1 MRQWISRISIRGAIL
16 RLFAVAALL
25 FFAHQVTAQGTILGT
40 VSDPSG
46 AVVANASV
54 NLTNLDTGLSTTVTS
69 DGAGQYVVPD
79 LAIGR
84 YTIKV
89 AASGF
94 KVAEKTGVAIQVG
107 DRLRLDFPLQVG
119 AQTQTVTV
127 EAEALHLQTDTGEVS
142 NMITGTDIA
151 KLEMNGRSLVSME
164 AMVPGAVSLQGSTQ
178 VPSSQGSDAA
188 VEFNG
193 QRTSHNMWLMDGGE
207 AADRGGGGAPI
218 VSPSLEAIAEART
231 MTSNYS
237 PEYGLSSGGTIST
250 TFKSGSRQFHGEG
263 WEFFR
268 NDYLDAKNYF
278 NPGKAGE
285 LRYNIFGAN
294 IGGPVSF
301 HPNKSEPK
309 TFFFYN
315 QEWRRFVNA
324 SGVINQ
330 QVPLSSSYGGNFAGE
345 IPADGTDPNT
355 NAVVLNSGLHT
366 PCANQLSAAQ
376 AARFT
381 GAGMTLSTPNGLG
394 NCAIPSKGSPT
405 TEPGFVAMPTIPS
418 ALLNDQYG
426 KDAQV
431 LLTEGK
437 IFPAP
442 NNGQFFNKPVSEPN
456 DITEELVRIDH
467 KFSDKFSVFGHWVSE
482 QTQQGYATVMWSGD
496 NVPTIGNTFG
506 NPAYSAVIHS
516 TYTINPNLVN
526 ETYFNYDSNQIHIL
540 PFAAYGSTLA
550 APADYTYNRV
560 FTGPIPGNVM
570 PSIALQKQTGTNY
583 SPNWSPWNNIASDF
597 SVHDDVSWVK
607 GAHQFKFGGSWA
619 FFTKTQDSFSAVE
632 GNFGFNGYYTNYD
645 FADFLLGLA
654 QNYNEPAIHQ
664 AGIWNNISPAVYF
677 LDNWRATPRLTVN
690 LGLRWDGI
698 PHTYEAN
705 KKTSNFYPN
714 LYNPALAATFTS
726 ANALCSSA
734 SDPGCTAASPGLV
747 SGSGSILGNSR
758 FYTNGIGI
766 GGITPGIP
774 RGLANSQN
782 GWGPRL
788 GFSYDLTGQGKTVVR
803 GGFGVMY
810 ERVQGND
817 MYNLANNVPTN
828 ASVNFNNVLLVNPKT
843 SAATGTTLTAPI
855 VVASIQ
861 GIEADNY
868 KPPSTTQYSAGI
880 QHQLT
885 AGTIFDVSY
894 VGTLLRHQ
902 SDDRDINLPPVSDLP
917 ALIASSS
924 NYNLDLPYAGFSG
937 IKQFTNE
944 SNGEYNG
951 LQASVHLN
959 IHQDLQAQFGYTY
972 SHAYDTSQSS
982 GNGFDLDNVS
992 NPYAGWKFDW
1002 GPSVFDRHQVAFVEY
1017 EWSMP
1022 FFRHSTDL
1030 ASKLLGGWELAGSSI
1045 FEGGAPLNVTLGG
1058 NQGSNGLQNGTNR
1071 PDLVGTVYYP
1081 KQRSSAGMQ
1090 WFSPG
1095 FGVNNPT
1102 FGTPA
1107 VGSWGNLPFDQL
1119 RGPGSQN
1126 WNVAMHKIFRFTE
1139 HSNFELR
1146 AETFNIFNHPQW
1158 TANGNQG
1165 GIGTN
1170 LNGNNFGLSNGSADP
1185 REFQLAGK
1193 INF

>member
-1 MRQWISRISIRGAIL
+1 MNLGRGRRWL
-16 RLFAVAALL
+16 LAVGAALL
-25 FFAHQVTAQGTILGT
+25 FFAHQATAQNGTILGT
-40 VSDPSG
+40 VNDPNG
-46 AVVANASV
+46 AVVPNVSISIV
-54 NLTNLDTGLSTTVTS
+54 NLETGQRSVKVS
-69 DGAGQYVVPD
+69 DGAGQYVAPD
-79 LAIGR
+79 LPIGH
-84 YTIKV
+84 YNIKV
-89 AASGF
+89 TAPGF
-94 KVAEKTGVAIQVG
+94 KVLEKTGVVLQVG
-107 DRLRLDFPLQVG
+107 DRLLLDFALQIG

-127 EAEALHLQTDTGEVS
+127 QADVLHLQTDTGEVS
-142 NMITGTDIA
+142 NMITGTDIE

-164 AMVPGAVSLQGSTQ
+164 SMVPGAVSLQGSQQ

-193 QRTSHNMWLMDGGE
+193 QRVSHNLWLMDGGE

-218 VSPSLEAIAEART
+218 ISPSLEAIAEART

-237 PEYGLSSGGTIST
+237 PEYGLSSGGTITT
-250 TFKSGSRQFHGEG
+250 TFKSGTREFHGEA

-278 NPGKAGE
+278 NPGKPGE

-301 HPNKSEPK
+301 HPKKSEPK

-315 QEWRRFVNA
+315 QEWRRFVNSA
-324 SGVINQ
+324 GVINQ
-330 QVPLSSSYGGNFAGE
+330 LVPVTSEYQGNFAGVTDSKGVPI
-345 IPADGTDPNT
+345 IP
-355 NAVVLNSGLHT
+355 ST
-366 PCANQLSAAQ
+366 PCAFQINPTMKAAF
-376 AARFT
+376 AA
-381 GAGMTLSTPNGLG
+381 AGVPLSTSTTTAAGATICNGDSTFPN
-394 NCAIPSKGSPT
+394 NEIPSS
-405 TEPGFVAMPTIPS
+405 
-418 ALLNDQYG
+418 LLDKN
-426 KDAQV
+426 AQV

-442 NNGQFFNKPVSEPN
+442 NKGEYFNQPVAEPN
-456 DITEELVRIDH
+456 IITEELVRVDH
-467 KFSDKFSVFGHWVSE
+467 KFSDKFAVFGHWVSE

-496 NVPTIGNTFG
+496 NVPTVGNTFG

-526 ETYFNYDSNQIHIL
+526 ETSFNYDSNQIHIL
-540 PFAAYGSTLA
+540 PFAAYGAKLA
-550 APADYTYNRV
+550 APSDYTYDRV

-583 SPNWSPWNNIASDF
+583 SPNWSPWNNVAKDYSIR
-597 SVHDDVSWVK
+597 DDVSWVK

-619 FFTKTQDSFSAVE
+619 FFSKKQDAFAPVE

-654 QNYNEPAIHQ
+654 QNYNESAVHQ
-664 AGIWNNISPAVYF
+664 AGTWNNISPALYF
-677 LDNWRATPRLTVN
+677 GDNWRASNRLTVN

-705 KKTSNFYPN
+705 SQTSDFYPN
-714 LYNPALAATFTS
+714 LYNPANAATFD
-726 ANALCSSA
+726 NAGNLCSGA
-734 SDPGCTAASPGLV
+734 SDPGCTAITPGLG
-747 SGSGSILGNSR
+747 SGSGSILSSYK
-758 FYTNGIGI
+758 FYLNGIGI
-766 GGITPGIP
+766 GGITPGVP
-774 RGLANSQN
+774 RGLANNQ
-782 GWGPRL
+782 WKAFGPRL
-788 GFSYDLTGQGKTVVR
+788 GFSYDVTGRGTTVVR
-803 GGFGVMY
+803 AGFGVMY

-817 MYNLANNVPTN
+817 MYNAATNVPAN
-828 ASVNFNNVLLVNPKT
+828 ASVNFNNVLLASPKT

-868 KPPSTTQYSAGI
+868 KLPSTTQYSAGI
-880 QHQLT
+880 QHQIT
-885 AGTIFDVSY
+885 TGTIFDVSY

-902 SDDRDINLPPVSDLP
+902 SDDRDINLPQATATESLQQVL
-917 ALIASSS
+917 AGLIGSSS
-924 NYNLDLPYAGFSG
+924 NYNQTLPFKGFGG
-937 IKQFTNE
+937 IKQFMNE
-944 SNGEYNG
+944 ANGEYNSI
-951 LQASVHLN
+951 QAALHLN

-972 SHAYDTSQSS
+972 SHAYDTAQSN
-982 GNGFDLDNVS
+982 GNGLDLDNVS

-1002 GPSVFDRHQVAFVEY
+1002 GPSMYDRHQVAFLEY

-1030 ASKLLGGWELAGSSI
+1030 ASKLLGGWELAGSSS
-1045 FEGGAPLNVTLGG
+1045 FEGGAPINVTLGG

-1071 PDLVGTVYYP
+1071 PNLLGSVYYP
-1081 KQRSSAGMQ
+1081 KVRSSGGMQ

-1102 FGTPA
+1102 FGTPTPGA
-1107 VGSWGNLPFDQL
+1107 WGNLPFNAL

-1126 WNVAMHKIFRFTE
+1126 WNMALHKIFRFTE

-1146 AETFNIFNHPQW
+1146 AEAFNVFNHPQW
-1158 TANGNQG
+1158 IANGNQG
-1165 GIGTN
+1165 GIGTSV
-1170 LNGNNFGLSNGSADP
+1170 NGGNFGLITSAADP

-1193 INF
+1193 IHF

>member
-1 MRQWISRISIRGAIL
+1 MRQWISRINLSRAIP
-16 RLFAVAALL
+16 RLFAVAVLL
-25 FFAHQVTAQGTILGT
+25 FFAYQVTAQEGTILGT

-46 AVVANASV
+46 AVVANASISLV
-54 NLTNLDTGLSTTVTS
+54 NLETGLSSVVVS
-69 DGAGQYVVPD
+69 DGAGQYVAPD
-79 LAIGR
+79 LHPGS

-89 AASGF
+89 MASGF
-94 KVAEKTGVAIQVG
+94 KAAEKTGVALQVG
-107 DRLRLDFPLQVG
+107 DRLRLDFALQVG

-127 EAEALHLQTDTGEVS
+127 EADALHLQTDSGEVS
-142 NMITGTDIA
+142 NMITGTDIE

-164 AMVPGAVSLQGSTQ
+164 SMVPGAVSLQGSAQ
-178 VPSSQGSDAA
+178 VPSSQGSDFA

-193 QRTSHNMWLMDGGE
+193 QRISHNLWLMDGGE
-207 AADRGGGGAPI
+207 AADRGGGGGPI
-218 VSPSLEAIAEART
+218 VSPSLEAVAEART

-250 TFKSGSRQFHGEG
+250 TFKSGTRQFHGEG

-268 NDYLDAKNYF
+268 NDYLDARNYF
-278 NPGKAGE
+278 NPAPARPGE

-315 QEWRRFVNA
+315 QEWRRFVNS

-330 QVPLSSSYGGNFAGE
+330 LVPMTSEYQGNFAG
-345 IPADGTDPNT
+345 T
-355 NAVVLNSGLHT
+355 GLTPST
-366 PCANQLSAAQ
+366 PCAFQINSAMQTAF
-376 AARFT
+376 ANASVP
-381 GAGMTLSTPNGLG
+381 LSTSTTTNGVTTCNGDKTFPG
-394 NCAIPSKGSPT
+394 NAIPSS
-405 TEPGFVAMPTIPS
+405 
-418 ALLNDQYG
+418 LLD

-442 NNGQFFNKPVSEPN
+442 NKGTTAATSYFNLPVSEPN

-467 KFSDKFSVFGHWVSE
+467 KFNDKFSVFGHWVSE
-482 QTQQGYATVMWSGD
+482 QTTQGYATVMWSGD
-496 NVPTIGNTFG
+496 NVPTVGNTFG

-526 ETYFNYDSNQIHIL
+526 ETAFNYDSNQIHIL
-540 PFAAYGSTLA
+540 PFAAFGAKLA
-550 APADYTYNRV
+550 APSDYTYDRV

-583 SPNWSPWNNIASDF
+583 SPNWSPWNNVAKDYSIR
-597 SVHDDVSWVK
+597 DDISWVK

-619 FFTKTQDSFSAVE
+619 FFGKAQDAFAPVE

-654 QNYNEPAIHQ
+654 QNYNESAVHQ
-664 AGIWNNISPAVYF
+664 AGQWNNISPALYF
-677 LDNWRATPRLTVN
+677 SDNWRATPRLTVN

-705 KKTSNFYPN
+705 KKSSNFYPN
-714 LYNPALAATFTS
+714 LYNPANAAKFDS
-726 ANALCSSA
+726 AGNLCSGA
-734 SDPGCTAASPGLV
+734 SDPGCTGITPGLV
-747 SGSGSILGNSR
+747 NGTGSILGNTK

-766 GGITPGIP
+766 GGVTPGIP
-774 RGLANSQN
+774 RGLANNQWN
-782 GWGPRL
+782 AWGPRL

-817 MYNLANNVPTN
+817 MYNVALNVPGN
-828 ASVNFNNVLLVNPKT
+828 ASVNFNNVLLKSPKT

-868 KPPSTTQYSAGI
+868 KPPTSTQYSAGI
-880 QHQLT
+880 QHQLN
-885 AGTIFDVSY
+885 AGTIFDLSY

-902 SDDRDINLPPVSDLP
+902 SDDRDINLPPVSDL
-917 ALIASSS
+917 AGLIASSS
-924 NYNLDLPYAGFSG
+924 NYNQLLPYAGFAG
-937 IKQFTNE
+937 IKQFMNE
-944 SNGEYNG
+944 ANGQYNG
-951 LQASVHLN
+951 IQASVHLN

-1002 GPSVFDRHQVAFVEY
+1002 GPSVFDRHQVAFLEY

-1030 ASKLLGGWELAGSSI
+1030 ASKLLGGWELAGSSV

-1071 PDLVGTVYYP
+1071 PNLLGSVYYP
-1081 KQRSSAGMQ
+1081 KKRSSAGMQ

-1102 FGTPA
+1102 FGTPTP
-1107 VGSWGNLPFDQL
+1107 GLWGNLPYNAL

-1126 WNVAMHKIFRFTE
+1126 WNIAMHKIFRFTE

-1158 TANGNQG
+1158 IANGNQG

-1170 LNGNNFGLSNGSADP
+1170 LNGGNFGLSNGSADP

>member
-1 MRQWISRISIRGAIL
+1 MTQWISSINLRRAIP

-25 FFAHQVTAQGTILGT
+25 FFAHQVTAQEGTLLGT

-54 NLTNLDTGLSTTVTS
+54 SITNLETGLTSVVVS
-69 DGAGQYVVPD
+69 DGAGQYVAPD
-79 LAIGR
+79 LAIGH
-84 YTIKV
+84 YSMKV
-89 AASGF
+89 TASGF
-94 KVAEKTGVAIQVG
+94 KAVEKTGVALQVG
-107 DRLRLDFPLQVG
+107 DRLRVDFALQVG

-127 EAEALHLQTDTGEVS
+127 EADALHLQTDSGEVS
-142 NMITGTDIA
+142 NMITGTDIE
-151 KLEMNGRSLVSME
+151 KLEMNGRSLVSLE

-193 QRTSHNMWLMDGGE
+193 QRVSHNLWLMDGGE

-218 VSPSLEAIAEART
+218 VSPSLEAVAEART

-237 PEYGLSSGGTIST
+237 PEYGLSSGGTITT

-268 NDYLDAKNYF
+268 NDYLDARNYF
-278 NPGKAGE
+278 NPPPARPGE

-301 HPNKSEPK
+301 HPNRSEPK

-330 QVPLSSSYGGNFAGE
+330 LVPMTSEYQGNFAGTGVT
-345 IPADGTDPNT
+345 P
-355 NAVVLNSGLHT
+355 ST
-366 PCANQLSAAQ
+366 PCAFQISPTMQ
-376 AARFT
+376 AAF
-381 GAGMTLSTPNGLG
+381 ASAEVPLSTSTTTDGVTTCNADKTFPG
-394 NCAIPSKGSPT
+394 NAIPSS
-405 TEPGFVAMPTIPS
+405 
-418 ALLNDQYG
+418 LLD

-442 NNGQFFNKPVSEPN
+442 NKGTTAATSYFNLPVSEPN
-456 DITEELVRIDH
+456 DITEELVRVDH
-467 KFSDKFSVFGHWVSE
+467 KFNDKFSVFGHWVSE

-496 NVPTIGNTFG
+496 NVPTVGNTFG

-526 ETYFNYDSNQIHIL
+526 ETAFNYDSNQIHIL
-540 PFAAYGSTLA
+540 PFAAFGATLA
-550 APADYTYNRV
+550 APSDYTYNRV

-583 SPNWSPWNNIASDF
+583 SPNWSPWNNVAKDYSIR
-597 SVHDDVSWVK
+597 DDISWVK

-619 FFTKTQDSFSAVE
+619 FFAKAQDAFAPVE

-654 QNYNEPAIHQ
+654 QNYNESAVHQ
-664 AGIWNNISPAVYF
+664 AGQWNNISPALYF
-677 LDNWRATPRLTVN
+677 ADNWRATPRLTVN

-705 KKTSNFYPN
+705 KKTSDFYPY
-714 LYNPALAATFTS
+714 LYNPANAATFDS
-726 ANALCSSA
+726 AGNLCSGA
-734 SDPGCTAASPGLV
+734 SDPGCTAITPGLV
-747 SGSGSILGNSR
+747 SGSGSILGNTL

-766 GGITPGIP
+766 GGVTPGVP
-774 RGLANSQN
+774 RGLANNQWN

-817 MYNLANNVPTN
+817 MYNLALNVPAN
-828 ASVNFNNVLLVNPKT
+828 ASVNFNNVLLKSPKT

-868 KPPSTTQYSAGI
+868 KLPSTTQYSAGI
-880 QHQLT
+880 QHQLNT
-885 AGTIFDVSY
+885 GTIFDLSY
-894 VGTLLRHQ
+894 VGTMLRHQ

-917 ALIASSS
+917 GLIASSS
-924 NYNLDLPYAGFSG
+924 NYNQLLPYAGFAG
-937 IKQFTNE
+937 IKQFMNE
-944 SNGEYNG
+944 ANGEYNG
-951 LQASVHLN
+951 IQASLHLN

-972 SHAYDTSQSS
+972 SHAYDTSQSN

-1002 GPSVFDRHQVAFVEY
+1002 GPSIFDRHQVAFLEY

-1030 ASKLLGGWELAGSSI
+1030 ASKLLGGWELAGSSV

-1071 PDLVGTVYYP
+1071 PNLVGNINYP
-1081 KQRSSAGMQ
+1081 KHRSSAGMQ
-1090 WFSPG
+1090 WFNNG
-1095 FGVNNPT
+1095 YGNNNPT

-1107 VGSWGNLPFDQL
+1107 VGAWGNLPFDLL

-1126 WNVAMHKIFRFTE
+1126 WNIAMHKIFRFTE

-1158 TANGNQG
+1158 VANGNQG

-1170 LNGNNFGLSNGSADP
+1170 LNGGNFGLSNGSADP

>member
-1 MRQWISRISIRGAIL
+1 MTQLSVFRRRRAAKAGPRLHWIFAICA
-16 RLFAVAALL
+16 LFALL
-25 FFAHQVTAQGTILGT
+25 ACSAFAQEATIVGT
-40 VSDPSG
+40 VTDPSG
-46 AVVANASV
+46 AVVPNA
-54 NLTNLDTGLSTTVTS
+54 TITIANLDTGLTNSVKS
-69 DGAGQYVVPD
+69 AGDGQFVIADV
-79 LAIGR
+79 AIGH
-84 YTIKV
+84 YTVKV
-89 AASGF
+89 TASGF
-94 KVAEKTGVAIQVG
+94 KAVERTGVMLQVG
-107 DRLRLDFPLQVG
+107 DRLRLDFALQVG

-127 EAEALHLQTDTGEVS
+127 AAEALHLQTDTGEVS
-142 NMITGTDIA
+142 NMITGTDIE

-164 AMVPGAVSLQGSTQ
+164 SMVPGAVSMQGSTQ

-193 QRTSHNMWLMDGGE
+193 QRVSHNLWLMDGGE

-237 PEYGLSSGGTIST
+237 PQYGLSSGGTIST
-250 TFKSGSRQFHGEG
+250 TFKSGTRQFHGEG

-301 HPNKSEPK
+301 HPNRSEPK

-315 QEWRRFVNA
+315 QEWRRFVN
-324 SGVINQ
+324 SNGVINQ
-330 QVPLSSSYGGNFAGE
+330 LVPMTSEYQGNFASTGVTPSTPCAFQISSAMQTAFASASVPLSTSTTSDAGVTTCNG
-345 IPADGTDPNT
+345 DKTFPN
-355 NAVVLNSGLHT
+355 N
-366 PCANQLSAAQ
+366 
-376 AARFT
+376 
-381 GAGMTLSTPNGLG
+381 
-394 NCAIPSKGSPT
+394 AIPSS
-405 TEPGFVAMPTIPS
+405 
-418 ALLNDQYG
+418 LLD

-442 NNGQFFNKPVSEPN
+442 NKGTTAANSYFNLPVAESN
-456 DITEELVRIDH
+456 IITEELARIDH
-467 KFSDKFSVFGHWVSE
+467 KFNDKFSVFGHWVSE
-482 QTQQGYATVMWSGD
+482 QTTQGYATVMWSGD

-516 TYTINPNLVN
+516 TYAINPNLVN
-526 ETYFNYDSNQIHIL
+526 ETAFNYDSNQIHIL
-540 PFAAYGSTLA
+540 PFAAYGATLA
-550 APADYTYNRV
+550 APADYTYDRV
-560 FTGPIPGNVM
+560 FTGPIPGSVM
-570 PSIALQKQTGTNY
+570 PSIALQKQTGSNY
-583 SPNWSPWNNIASDF
+583 SPNWSPWNNVAKDYSIT
-597 SVHDDVSWVK
+597 DDVSWVK

-619 FFTKTQDSFSAVE
+619 FFGKAQDAFAPVE

-654 QNYNEPAIHQ
+654 QNYNESAVHQ
-664 AGIWNNISPAVYF
+664 SGQWNNISPALYF
-677 LDNWRATPRLTVN
+677 GDDWRATSRLTVN

-714 LYNPALAATFTS
+714 LYNPANAATFDS
-726 ANALCSSA
+726 AGNLCSGP
-734 SDPGCTAASPGLV
+734 SDPGCKAITPGLV
-747 SGSGSILGNSR
+747 NGSGSILGNSQ
-758 FYTNGIGI
+758 FYVNGIGI
-766 GGITPGIP
+766 GGVTPGIP
-774 RGLANSQN
+774 RGLANNQWN
-782 GWGPRL
+782 GWGPRV
-788 GFSYDLTGQGKTVVR
+788 GFSYDLTGQGRTVVR

-817 MYNLANNVPTN
+817 MYNLATNVPAN
-828 ASVNFNNVLLVNPKT
+828 ASVNFNNVLLKSPKT

-868 KPPSTTQYSAGI
+868 KLPSTTQYSAGI

-885 AGTIFDVSY
+885 TGTIVDVSY

-902 SDDRDINLPPVSDLP
+902 SDDRDINLPQATATETLQQVL
-917 ALIASSS
+917 AGLIGSSS
-924 NYNLDLPYAGFSG
+924 HYNQVLPYAGFGG
-937 IKQFTNE
+937 IKQFMNE
-944 SNGEYNG
+944 ANGEYNSI
-951 LQASVHLN
+951 QASMHLN

-972 SHAYDTSQSS
+972 SHAYDTSQSN

-1002 GPSVFDRHQVAFVEY
+1002 GPSIFDRHQVAFLEY

-1030 ASKLLGGWELAGSSI
+1030 ASKLMGGWELAGSSV
-1045 FEGGAPLNVTLGG
+1045 FEGGGPLNVTLGG

-1071 PDLVGTVYYP
+1071 PNLLGSVSYP

-1107 VGSWGNLPFDQL
+1107 PGAWGNLPFDAL

-1126 WNVAMHKIFRFTE
+1126 WNIAMHKIFRFTE
-1139 HSNFELR
+1139 HSNLEFR

-1158 TANGNQG
+1158 VANGNQG

-1170 LNGNNFGLSNGSADP
+1170 VNGGNFGLSTGSADP

-1193 INF
+1193 IRF

>member
-1 MRQWISRISIRGAIL
+1 MRHSISRINLGRAIL
-16 RLFAVAALL
+16 RLLAVAVLL
-25 FFAHQVTAQGTILGT
+25 FFAHQVTAQEGTILGT

-46 AVVANASV
+46 AVVANASINFV
-54 NLTNLDTGLSTTVTS
+54 NLETGLSSVVVS
-69 DGAGQYVVPD
+69 DGAGQYVAPD
-79 LAIGR
+79 LHIGT

-89 AASGF
+89 TASGF
-94 KVAEKTGVAIQVG
+94 KAAEKTGVALQVG
-107 DRLRLDFPLQVG
+107 DRLRLNFALQIG

-127 EAEALHLQTDTGEVS
+127 EAETLHLQTDTGEVS
-142 NMITGTDIA
+142 DMITGTDIE

-164 AMVPGAVSLQGSTQ
+164 SMVPGAVSLQGSTQ
-178 VPSSQGSDAA
+178 TPSSQGSDAS

-193 QRTSHNMWLMDGGE
+193 QRVSHNLWLMDGGE

-231 MTSNYS
+231 MTANYS
-237 PEYGLSSGGTIST
+237 PEYGLSSGGTITS
-250 TFKSGSRQFHGEG
+250 TFKSGTRQFHGEG

-278 NPGKAGE
+278 NPGKPGE

-301 HPNKSEPK
+301 HPKRTEPK

-330 QVPLSSSYGGNFAGE
+330 LVPLTSEYQGNFAGTGMT
-345 IPADGTDPNT
+345 P
-355 NAVVLNSGLHT
+355 ST
-366 PCANQLSAAQ
+366 PCAFQIDSAMQTAF
-376 AARFT
+376 AN
-381 GAGMTLSTPNGLG
+381 AGVPLSTSSTANGVTTCNGDKTFPN
-394 NCAIPSKGSPT
+394 N
-405 TEPGFVAMPTIPS
+405 TIPS
-418 ALLNDQYG
+418 TLLD

-442 NNGQFFNKPVSEPN
+442 NKGTTAANSYFNLPVAEPN

-467 KFSDKFSVFGHWVSE
+467 KFSDNFSVFGHWVSE
-482 QTQQGYATVMWSGD
+482 QTTQGYATVMWSGD
-496 NVPTIGNTFG
+496 NVPTVGNTFG

-526 ETYFNYDSNQIHIL
+526 ETSFNYDSNQIHIL
-540 PFAAYGSTLA
+540 PFAAYGASLA
-550 APADYTYNRV
+550 APSDYTYNRV

-583 SPNWSPWNNIASDF
+583 SPNWSPWNNVAKDYSIR
-597 SVHDDVSWVK
+597 DDISWVK

-619 FFTKTQDSFSAVE
+619 FFSKVQDAFAPVE

-654 QNYNEPAIHQ
+654 QNYNESAVHQ
-664 AGIWNNISPAVYF
+664 AGTWNNISPALYF
-677 LDNWRATPRLTVN
+677 ADNWRANRRLTVN

-705 KKTSNFYPN
+705 DRSSDFYPN
-714 LYNPALAATFTS
+714 LYNPANAATFDS
-726 ANALCSSA
+726 AGNLCSGA
-734 SDPGCTAASPGLV
+734 SDPGCTAITPGLGP
-747 SGSGSILGNSR
+747 GSGSILGSYQ
-758 FYTNGIGI
+758 FYLNGIGI
-766 GGITPGIP
+766 GGVTPGIP
-774 RGLANSQN
+774 RGLADNQWN

-788 GFSYDLTGQGKTVVR
+788 GFSYDLTGSGTTVVR
-803 GGFGVMY
+803 GGMGIMY
-810 ERVQGND
+810 ERIQGND
-817 MYNLANNVPTN
+817 MYDGATNVPAN
-828 ASVNFNNVLLVNPKT
+828 ASVNFNNVLLDSPKT

-868 KPPSTTQYSAGI
+868 KLPSTAQYSAGI
-880 QHQLT
+880 QHQINT
-885 AGTIFDVSY
+885 GTIFDVSY

-902 SDDRDINLPPVSDLP
+902 SDDRDINLPAVSALP
-917 ALIASSS
+917 GLIASSS
-924 NYNLDLPYAGFSG
+924 NYNQLLPFAGFSG
-937 IKQFTNE
+937 IKQFMNE
-944 SNGEYNG
+944 ANGLYNG
-951 LQASVHLN
+951 LQADIHLN
-959 IHQDLQAQFGYTY
+959 VHKDLQAQFGYTY
-972 SHAYDTSQSS
+972 SHAYDTSQSN

-1002 GPSVFDRHQVAFVEY
+1002 GPSIFDRRQVAFLEY

-1022 FFRHSTDL
+1022 FFRHSSDL
-1030 ASKLLGGWELAGSSI
+1030 ASKLLGGWELAGTSV

-1071 PDLVGTVYYP
+1071 PDQLGSISYP
-1081 KQRSSAGMQ
+1081 KVRSSAGMQ

-1107 VGSWGNLPFDQL
+1107 VGAWGNLPFNAL

-1158 TANGNQG
+1158 IANGNQG
-1165 GIGTN
+1165 GIGTTV
-1170 LNGNNFGLSNGSADP
+1170 NGGNFGLITSASDP

>member
-1 MRQWISRISIRGAIL
+1 MRQWISRINLSRAIP
-16 RLFAVAALL
+16 RLFAVAVLL
-25 FFAHQVTAQGTILGT
+25 FFAYQVTAQEGTILGT

-46 AVVANASV
+46 AVVANASISLV
-54 NLTNLDTGLSTTVTS
+54 NLETGLSSVVVS
-69 DGAGQYVVPD
+69 DGAGQYVAPD
-79 LAIGR
+79 LHPGS

-89 AASGF
+89 MASGF
-94 KVAEKTGVAIQVG
+94 KAAEKTGVALQVG
-107 DRLRLDFPLQVG
+107 DRLRLDFALQVG

-127 EAEALHLQTDTGEVS
+127 EADALHLQTDSGEVS
-142 NMITGTDIA
+142 NMITGTDIE

-164 AMVPGAVSLQGSTQ
+164 SMVPGAVSLQGSAQ
-178 VPSSQGSDAA
+178 VPSSQGSDFA

-193 QRTSHNMWLMDGGE
+193 QRISHNLWLMDGGE
-207 AADRGGGGAPI
+207 AADRGGGGGPI
-218 VSPSLEAIAEART
+218 VSPSLEAVAEART

-250 TFKSGSRQFHGEG
+250 TFKSGTRQFHGEG

-268 NDYLDAKNYF
+268 NDYLDARNYF
-278 NPGKAGE
+278 NPAPARPGE

-315 QEWRRFVNA
+315 QEWRRFVNS

-330 QVPLSSSYGGNFAGE
+330 LVPMTSEYQGNFAG
-345 IPADGTDPNT
+345 T
-355 NAVVLNSGLHT
+355 GLTPST
-366 PCANQLSAAQ
+366 PCAFQINSAMQTAF
-376 AARFT
+376 ANASVP
-381 GAGMTLSTPNGLG
+381 LSTSTTTNGVTTCNGDKTFPG
-394 NCAIPSKGSPT
+394 NAIPSS
-405 TEPGFVAMPTIPS
+405 
-418 ALLNDQYG
+418 LLD

-442 NNGQFFNKPVSEPN
+442 NKGTTAATSYFNLPVSEPN

-467 KFSDKFSVFGHWVSE
+467 KFNDKFSVFGHWVSE
-482 QTQQGYATVMWSGD
+482 QTTQGYATVMWSGD
-496 NVPTIGNTFG
+496 NVPTVGNTFG

-526 ETYFNYDSNQIHIL
+526 ETAFNYDSNQIHIL
-540 PFAAYGSTLA
+540 PFAAFGAKLA
-550 APADYTYNRV
+550 APSDYTYDRV

-583 SPNWSPWNNIASDF
+583 SPNWSPWNNVAKDYSIR
-597 SVHDDVSWVK
+597 DDISWVK

-619 FFTKTQDSFSAVE
+619 FFGKAQDAFAPVE

-654 QNYNEPAIHQ
+654 QNYNESAVHQ
-664 AGIWNNISPAVYF
+664 AGQWNNISPALYF
-677 LDNWRATPRLTVN
+677 SDNWRATPRLTVN

-705 KKTSNFYPN
+705 KKSSNFYPN
-714 LYNPALAATFTS
+714 LYNPANAAKFDS
-726 ANALCSSA
+726 AGNLCSGA
-734 SDPGCTAASPGLV
+734 SDPGCTGITPGLV
-747 SGSGSILGNSR
+747 NGTGSILGNTK

-766 GGITPGIP
+766 GGVTPGIP
-774 RGLANSQN
+774 RGLANNQWN
-782 GWGPRL
+782 AWGPRL

-817 MYNLANNVPTN
+817 MYNVALNVPGN
-828 ASVNFNNVLLVNPKT
+828 ASVNFNNVLLKSPKT

-868 KPPSTTQYSAGI
+868 KLPTSTQYSAGI
-880 QHQLT
+880 QHQLN
-885 AGTIFDVSY
+885 AGTIFDLSY

-902 SDDRDINLPPVSDLP
+902 SDDRDINLPPVSDL
-917 ALIASSS
+917 AGLIASSS
-924 NYNLDLPYAGFSG
+924 NYNQLLPYAGFAG
-937 IKQFTNE
+937 IKQFMNE
-944 SNGEYNG
+944 ANGQYNG
-951 LQASVHLN
+951 IQASVHLN

-1002 GPSVFDRHQVAFVEY
+1002 GPSVFDRHQVAFLEY

-1030 ASKLLGGWELAGSSI
+1030 ASKLLGGWELAGSSV

-1071 PDLVGTVYYP
+1071 PNLLGSVYYP
-1081 KQRSSAGMQ
+1081 KKRSSAGMQ

-1102 FGTPA
+1102 FGTPTP
-1107 VGSWGNLPFDQL
+1107 GLWGNLPYNAL

-1126 WNVAMHKIFRFTE
+1126 WNIAMHKIFRFTE

-1158 TANGNQG
+1158 IANGNQG

-1170 LNGNNFGLSNGSADP
+1170 LNGGNFGLSNGSADP

>member
-1 MRQWISRISIRGAIL
+1 MRQWISRINVRRAIP

-25 FFAHQVTAQGTILGT
+25 FFAYQVTAQEGTILGT

-54 NLTNLDTGLSTTVTS
+54 NIVNLETGLSSVVVS
-69 DGAGQYVVPD
+69 DGAGQYVAPD
-79 LAIGR
+79 LRIGH

-94 KVAEKTGVAIQVG
+94 KAVEKTGVMLQVG
-107 DRLRLDFPLQVG
+107 DRLRLDFALQVG

-127 EAEALHLQTDTGEVS
+127 EADALHLQTDTGEVS
-142 NMITGTDIA
+142 NMITATDIE

-164 AMVPGAVSLQGSTQ
+164 AMVPGAVSLQGSAQ

-218 VSPSLEAIAEART
+218 VSPSLEAVAEART

-237 PEYGLSSGGTIST
+237 PEYGLSSGGTITT
-250 TFKSGSRQFHGEG
+250 TFKTGTRQFHGEG

-268 NDYLDAKNYF
+268 NDYLDARNYF
-278 NPGKAGE
+278 NPAPARPGE

-330 QVPLSSSYGGNFAGE
+330 QVPITSAYQGNFSGV
-345 IPADGTDPNT
+345 TDSKG
-355 NAVVLNSGLHT
+355 NAIVPTT
-366 PCANQLSAAQ
+366 PCAFQINSTMQ
-376 AARFT
+376 AAFT
-381 GAGMTLSTPNGLG
+381 AASVPLSTSTTSGGVTTCNGDKTFPG
-394 NCAIPSKGSPT
+394 NAIPSS
-405 TEPGFVAMPTIPS
+405 
-418 ALLNDQYG
+418 LLD

-442 NNGQFFNKPVSEPN
+442 NKGVYFNLPVAEPN
-456 DITEELVRIDH
+456 DITEELVRVDH

-482 QTQQGYATVMWSGD
+482 QTTQGYATVMWSGD
-496 NVPTIGNTFG
+496 NVPTVGNTFG
-506 NPAYSAVIHS
+506 NPAYSAVIHT

-526 ETYFNYDSNQIHIL
+526 EAYFNYDSNQIHIL
-540 PFAAYGSTLA
+540 PFAAYGAKLA
-550 APADYTYNRV
+550 APSDYTYNRV

-570 PSIALQKQTGTNY
+570 PSIALQKQSGTNY
-583 SPNWSPWNNIASDF
+583 SPNWSPWNNVASDY
-597 SVHDDVSWVK
+597 SVHDDVSWVR

-619 FFTKTQDSFSAVE
+619 FFSKVQDAFAPVE

-654 QNYNEPAIHQ
+654 QNYNESAVHQ
-664 AGIWNNISPAVYF
+664 AGTWNNISPALYF

-705 KKTSNFYPN
+705 HRSSDFYPN
-714 LYNPALAATFTS
+714 LYNA
-726 ANALCSSA
+726 ANAAKFDNAGNLCSGA
-734 SDPGCTAASPGLV
+734 SDPGCTAITPGLV
-747 SGSGSILGNSR
+747 SGTGSILGSTL

-766 GGITPGIP
+766 GGVTPGIP
-774 RGLANSQN
+774 KGLADNQWN

-788 GFSYDLTGQGKTVVR
+788 GFSYDLTGQGRTVVR

-810 ERVQGND
+810 ERIQGND
-817 MYNLANNVPTN
+817 MYDGATNVPAN
-828 ASVNFNNVLLVNPKT
+828 ASVNFNNVLLKSPKT

-861 GIEADNY
+861 GIEADDY
-868 KPPSTTQYSAGI
+868 KLPSTTQYSAGI
-880 QHQLT
+880 QHQLN

-902 SDDRDINLPPVSDLP
+902 SDDRDINLPPISALP
-917 ALIASSS
+917 GLIASSS
-924 NYNLDLPYAGFSG
+924 NYNQLLPYPGFAG

-944 SNGEYNG
+944 ANGEYNSI
-951 LQASVHLN
+951 QADVHLN

-992 NPYAGWKFDW
+992 NPYSGWKFDW
-1002 GPSVFDRHQVAFVEY
+1002 GPSVFDRHQVAFLEY

-1030 ASKLLGGWELAGSSI
+1030 ASKLLGGWELAGSSV

-1071 PDLVGTVYYP
+1071 PNLIGSVYYP

-1102 FGTPA
+1102 FGTPTP
-1107 VGSWGNLPFDQL
+1107 GLWGNLPYNAL

-1126 WNVAMHKIFRFTE
+1126 WNIAMHKIFRFTE

-1158 TANGNQG
+1158 VANGNQG

-1170 LNGNNFGLSNGSADP
+1170 LNGGNFGLSNGSADP